1 MSAFTSLVLVMFMV
15 KATMEIR
22 AKAVILYEEKVHSA
36 VEISRMYNISDRTL
50 RRWKSRHQS
59 KGFEGLKPMKPGPKK
74 AKHGINTKTEQRI
87 IALKQKYPHWGA
99 RRLKHQFNL
108 SVHWKT
114 AHNVIK
120 KHGLLIRVKAKPQ
133 PCKRFARHHVDSIC
147 QLDTFQLRIHDVG
160 KVYIT
165 GFTDD
170 CSRYRIKSKVYLHK
184 GAVESI
190 NCLRW
195 ALRNGRV
202 PNQIYLDNGKQFI
215 AKAFKKEAETH
226 GIKLIFGKP
235 YHPRGRGKI
244 EAYHKVLYRELISLK
259 KFKSLS
265 DFRKHLWKFDNQY
278 NNWRKQE
285 ALGWNIPASVYNNK
299 KYFNKQRKL
308 LKKRTEIRATN

>member
-74 AKHGINTKTEQRI
+74 AKHGINSKTEQRI

-108 SVHWKT
+108 PVHWKT

-133 PCKRFARHHVDSIC
+133 PCKRFARHHVDSMW
-147 QLDTFQLRIHDVG
+147 QGDTFQFRIHDVG

-285 ALGWNIPASVYNNK
+285 ALSWNIPASVYNNK

>member
-1 MSAFTSLVLVMFMV
+1 MFVV

-22 AKAVILYEEKVHSA
+22 TKAVILYEEKVYSA
-36 VEISRMYNISDRTL
+36 AEISRMYNISQRTL
-50 RRWKSRHQS
+50 RRWKSRHKN
-59 KGFEGLKPMKPGPKK
+59 KGLEGLKPLTPGPKK
-74 AKHGINTKTEQRI
+74 AKHGVDSKTEQRI
-87 IALKQKYPHWGA
+87 INLKQKYPHWGA

-108 SVHWKT
+108 PIHWKT
-114 AHNVIK
+114 AHNIIK

-133 PCKRFARHHVDSIC
+133 PCKRFARHHVDSMW
-147 QLDTFQLRIHDVG
+147 QGDTFQFRIHDVG
-160 KVYIT
+160 KVYVT
-165 GFTDD
+165 GFNDD

-184 GAVESI
+184 GAVESV

-195 ALRNGRV
+195 ALRNGRI
-202 PNQIYLDNGKQFI
+202 PKQIYLDNGKQFI
-215 AKAFKKEAETH
+215 AKDFKKEAAKY

-244 EAYHKVLYRELISLK
+244 EAYHKALYRELISLK

-265 DFRKHLWKFDNQY
+265 DFRKCLWKFDNQY
-278 NNWRKQE
+278 NKWRKQE
-285 ALGWNIPASVYNNK
+285 ILSWNTPASVYNNK